1 MAQAEELWSS
11 LLFSYCSISPAPA
24 GPQNLQTYHQC
35 DLICITPSCILFFLG
50 CLVFFFLIFLSLFSQ
65 HWNCV
70 ELEAQSRGSGWFGID
85 LGGFLRG
92 PAFYPRDT
100 WTYIFLVCLLCS
112 IPQSFLR
119 RAWPCEQEDRGSHV
133 NCDLQNLLGSRTLLI
148 VGCHIN

>member
-1 MAQAEELWSS
+1 MLGRSPTTCPILPTPQLESETKPCGKEEPKLISH
-11 LLFSYCSISPAPA
+11 LLNKFFCGRSIS
-24 GPQNLQTYHQC
+24 
-35 DLICITPSCILFFLG
+35 ITPSCILFFLG
-50 CLVFFFLIFLSLFSQ
+50 CSVFSFLLFLSLFSQ

-70 ELEAQSRGSGWFGID
+70 ELAAQSRGSGWFGID

-119 RAWPCEQEDRGSHV
+119 SAWPCEQADRGSYV
-133 NCDLQNLLGSRTLLI
+133 NC
-148 VGCHIN
+148 